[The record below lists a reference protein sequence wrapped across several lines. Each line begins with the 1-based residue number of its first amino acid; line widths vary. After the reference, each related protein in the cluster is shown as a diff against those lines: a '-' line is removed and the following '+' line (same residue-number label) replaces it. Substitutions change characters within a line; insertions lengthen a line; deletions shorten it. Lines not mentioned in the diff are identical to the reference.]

1 MAEVK
6 KARIFLRR
14 GTDAD
19 RLQTDL
25 CEGELGYSTDGKR
38 VFVGDGS
45 TNGGKSLG
53 SSTIFKASGFDTTT
67 LTAVSSDGRAEVGD
81 FVFTHAADYEI
92 TTINPAATP
101 ATITPNNS
109 FGTVYTL
116 SAIDSGDGS
125 LTWVPVNSAIPL
137 NHIDIPDNGINGDK
151 IHGGNISGN
160 VTFSN
165 NITALSSVNLE
176 GVSVSA
182 ENAAGLTGSVIYPL
196 GITAN
201 AEVTAVSSIYSLG
214 TNIGNSI
221 GYVKAIV
228 PAAATALSAVSHNST
243 LTKSTPGSNATTIHN
258 DVFFYDHLGAFCRS
272 HGTANYADDIDQ
284 GKVTVKQIA
293 YTEANIRT
301 AVGDSNNDINWEMI
315 EEFYFSIY
323 TDHVDD
329 TISFFGY
336 YNESIGENE
345 ILFLNG
351 SSINSGKMRTVPN
364 FSRVIITNTYS
375 NTKELKVNLGFT
387 YNKNNRISY
396 ILTGIKVRT

>member
-53 SSTIFKASGFDTTT
+53 SSMIFKAEGFDTTT

-81 FVFTHAADYEI
+81 FVFTHPANYNV
-92 TTINPAATP
+92 TTINTVAPS

-116 SAIDSGDGS
+116 SAIDSSDGS
-125 LTWVPVNSAIPL
+125 LTWVPVNSGIPL

-165 NITALSSVNLE
+165 NITALSSISLS
-176 GVSVSA
+176 GVAVSA
-182 ENAAGLTGSVIYPL
+182 ENAASLAGSIIYPL

-201 AEVTAVSSIYSLG
+201 AEVTAVSSIYNLG
-214 TNIGNSI
+214 LNTGIGNSI
-221 GYVKAIV
+221 GYVKAIA
-228 PAAATALSAVSHNST
+228 PTASTAISATNFSGT
-243 LTKSTPGSNATTIHN
+243 ITKSS
-258 DVFFYDHLGAFCRS
+258 LGANAS
-272 HGTANYADDIDQ
+272 EIITNAAIGTYIGDFYAHPTTVYSS
-284 GKVTVKQIA
+284 GTGTVTVKQIE

-301 AVGDSNNDINWEMI
+301 AVGNSNINWDMI
-315 EEFYFSIY
+315 EEFYFSVY
-323 TDHVDD
+323 ADHYDD
-329 TISFFGY
+329 SAC
-336 YNESIGENE
+336 
-345 ILFLNG
+345 
-351 SSINSGKMRTVPN
+351 R
-364 FSRVIITNTYS
+364 
-375 NTKELKVNLGFT
+375 
-387 YNKNNRISY
+387 
-396 ILTGIKVRT
+396 

>member
-53 SSTIFKASGFDTTT
+53 SSTIFKAEGFDTTT
-67 LTAVSSDGRAEVGD
+67 LTAVSSNGRAEVGD

-151 IHGGNISGN
+151 IHGGDVSGA
-160 VTFSN
+160 VTFSGS
-165 NITALSSVNLE
+165 ISASTLTATN
-176 GVSVSA
+176 VSA
-182 ENAAGLTGSVIYPL
+182 STVRITPLGGSGSRPVIVNNDGDLVVSGTGSGQPVALAGFVQDPSTLKYDFNIASVALVTKTAFDNDNNNPT
-196 GITAN
+196 GI
-201 AEVTAVSSIYSLG
+201 G
-214 TNIGNSI
+214 DGNSI
-221 GYVKAIV
+221 NV
-228 PAAATALSAVSHNST
+228 ATDNVDTYTEFSGTT
-243 LTKSTPGSNATTIHN
+243 LTEQYGGATSGIYKITLNSGVVATDTAVVEAQAYNWRPPYVTQTKRNQTMVPIIDYYWKSTTVLYV
-258 DVFFYDHLGAFCRS
+258 VFSA
-272 HGTANYADDIDQ
+272 A
-284 GKVTVKQIA
+284 VTVDSDRKTTGFLTKLYPSSGMIDP
-293 YTEANIRT
+293 RT
-301 AVGDSNNDINWEMI
+301 RFTVK
-315 EEFYFSIY
+315 IY
-323 TDHVDD
+323 
-329 TISFFGY
+329 
-336 YNESIGENE
+336 
-345 ILFLNG
+345 
-351 SSINSGKMRTVPN
+351 
-364 FSRVIITNTYS
+364 
-375 NTKELKVNLGFT
+375 
-387 YNKNNRISY
+387 
-396 ILTGIKVRT
+396 